1 MRAALAD
8 SRYEAARAEGATL
21 SLDEALAAAA
31 RADAATETGDDE
43 VLQALTPREL
53 EVLRLIARE
62 LTDAEIAQELVL
74 SRRTVHAH
82 LRSIYRKLDVES
94 RVAAARWAAVH
105 SVAS

>member
-31 RADAATETGDDE
+31 RADAVAETADHE
-43 VLQALTPREL
+43 ALRALTPREL
-53 EVLRLIARE
+53 EVLRLLTLE
-62 LTDAEIAQELVL
+62 LTDAQIAQELVL

-82 LRSIYRKLDVES
+82 LRAIYRKLGVES
-94 RVAAARWAAVH
+94 RVQAARWAAVH
-105 SVAS
+105 T